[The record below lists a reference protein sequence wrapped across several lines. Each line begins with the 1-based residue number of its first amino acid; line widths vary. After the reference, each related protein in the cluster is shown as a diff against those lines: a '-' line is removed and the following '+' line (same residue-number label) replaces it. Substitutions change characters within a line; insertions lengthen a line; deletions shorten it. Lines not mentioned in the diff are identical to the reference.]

1 MSMPLMIDGFSS
13 FSHSIAVDL
22 FIASENTSQSI
33 LLVTLFLL
41 SSKRVNKSR
50 LVVIKI
56 VISLSPF
63 RSALQAYLPVEQV
76 KIPYRIFVGGIA
88 FNVSFIIFYHLT
100 V

>member
-1 MSMPLMIDGFSS
+1 MSMPLMIDGFGS

-63 RSALQAYLPVEQV
+63 RSVLA
-76 KIPYRIFVGGIA
+76 G
-88 FNVSFIIFYHLT
+88 VSSC
-100 V
+100 